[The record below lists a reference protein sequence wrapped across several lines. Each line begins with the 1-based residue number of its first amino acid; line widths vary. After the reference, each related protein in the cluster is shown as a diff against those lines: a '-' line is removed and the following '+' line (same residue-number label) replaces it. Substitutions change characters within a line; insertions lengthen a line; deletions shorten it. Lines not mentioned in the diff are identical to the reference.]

1 MQIHLKSLFTLSL
14 SLAMGL
20 SVISMAHANDE
31 TMWDSQRQ
39 MDAYYT
45 PLNGLEQADLNIYE
59 KAMATLSEGNFEG
72 ARELFEPLS
81 QKYPDVLVLQ
91 LKLVETYLGEVNPEQ
106 AQELLQAI
114 EAKILPEDERAAE
127 DTQIYF
133 QTRMLL
139 AKSWMIQNEPEKGL
153 SVLKENKYNGAHLSA
168 LQWSELH
175 VFRAKAYQSLG
186 KWIETQAELNFA
198 KRYTPLSAEISVL
211 LEKLAPQI
219 AEAYYR
225 KGLAAFRSYDF
236 GKALPLA
243 HEAHRLNLQSQAY
256 LALYMES
263 HERLQDETMRRF
275 LKVRQPFAE
284 SLKKIRWALEVEDYA
299 KAREL
304 YDQMLLNKDI
314 AYLLEPVPR
323 SMLPVFMQQT
333 LSSLDISLKNDS
345 LS

>member
-1 MQIHLKSLFTLSL
+1 MQIHLKSLLTLSL

-20 SVISMAHANDE
+20 SVIAMAHANEE
-31 TMWDSQRQ
+31 TMWDGQRQ
-39 MDAYYT
+39 MEAYYT
-45 PLNGLEQADLNIYE
+45 PSNGFDQNDLSSYE
-59 KAMATLSEGNFEG
+59 KAQATLSEGNFEG

-81 QKYPDVLVLQ
+81 QKYPDVLALQ
-91 LKLVETYLGEVNPEQ
+91 LKLAETYLGEANPEQ
-106 AQELLQAI
+106 AQELLQTI

-127 DTQIYF
+127 DTQLYF

-153 SVLKENKYNGAHLSA
+153 SVLKESKYNGAHLSA
-168 LQWSELH
+168 LQWSDLH

-186 KWIETQAELNFA
+186 KWIEAQAEFNFA
-198 KRYTPLSAEISVL
+198 KRYTPLSAEISAS

-243 HEAHRLNLQSQAY
+243 QEAHRLNLKSQAY

-263 HERLQDETMRRF
+263 HQRLQDETMRRF

-284 SLKKIRWALEVEDYA
+284 SLKKIRWALEVEDNA

-333 LSSLDISLKNDS
+333 LNSLDLSLKNES